1 MSYSYLD
8 KTGLALVWEK
18 IKNQLL
24 GKVDKIDGKGLS
36 SNDYTSNEK
45 SKLANIASG
54 AQVNTLEGI
63 QKNGIDVTITNK
75 IANIEIPINTSEL
88 FNDSGFITTSD
99 IPQGAA
105 ASTTVPKMNGTA
117 TTGME
122 LAFARGDHVHPVDT
136 SRASAND
143 VNALSGRVD
152 SLETA
157 IGTGGSVDDKITAAV
172 QNLDSFIIEAPNQA
186 ISAITI
192 ADGKITES
200 SKIVVPTNTNQLING
215 AGYQTASD
223 VNSAISSALSS
234 AMVYKGTKAEISDL
248 PSSGNKAGDLWHVTA
263 DGGEYAWSGTSWEE
277 LGSVLDLSDYMQDN
291 DLIAISSDEISDICI

>member
-1 MSYSYLD
+1 
-8 KTGLALVWEK
+8 
-18 IKNQLL
+18 
-24 GKVDKIDGKGLS
+24 
-36 SNDYTSNEK
+36 
-45 SKLANIASG
+45 
-54 AQVNTLEGI
+54 
-63 QKNGIDVTITNK
+63 
-75 IANIEIPINTSEL
+75 
-88 FNDSGFITTSD
+88 
-99 IPQGAA
+99 
-105 ASTTVPKMNGTA
+105 MNGTA